1 MIAFWII
8 GGLFLIVGLLYSIP
22 KYMQIIK
29 CKEHAKGIIVNTTN
43 STGAGHQPIKAFY
56 EYSVNNVKYS
66 QNTNWTN
73 YKLCI
78 RHFFCNYWNYSV
90 MFRNFFKSCI
100 ILEKFYWKTKNI
112 LMRKG
117 YCIILNGLVSFFI
130 LFFYFFIIYIIF
142 FYPNRNTSSI
152 TVKNPISICIN
163 IYCLI

>member
-8 GGLFLIVGLLYSIP
+8 DGLFLIVGLLYSIP

-73 YKLCI
+73 FAIFVNGKECD
-78 RHFFCNYWNYSV
+78 V
-90 MFRNFFKSCI
+90 MYDK
-100 ILEKFYWKTKNI
+100 
-112 LMRKG
+112 
-117 YCIILNGLVSFFI
+117 
-130 LFFYFFIIYIIF
+130 
-142 FYPNRNTSSI
+142 
-152 TVKNPISICIN
+152 KNPNNSYIKKSGQIIN
-163 IYCLI
+163 CVLGTFFAIIGIIVLCLGIFLNHV

>member
-73 YKLCI
+73 FAIFVNGKECD
-78 RHFFCNYWNYSV
+78 V
-90 MFRNFFKSCI
+90 MYDK
-100 ILEKFYWKTKNI
+100 
-112 LMRKG
+112 
-117 YCIILNGLVSFFI
+117 
-130 LFFYFFIIYIIF
+130 
-142 FYPNRNTSSI
+142 
-152 TVKNPISICIN
+152 KNPNNSYIKKVDK
-163 IYCLI
+163 L